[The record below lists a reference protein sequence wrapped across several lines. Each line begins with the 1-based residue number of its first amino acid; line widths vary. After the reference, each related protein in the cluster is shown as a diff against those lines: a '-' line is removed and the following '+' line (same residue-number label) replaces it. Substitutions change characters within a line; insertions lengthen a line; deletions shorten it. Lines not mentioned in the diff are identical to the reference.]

1 MLLVKFRGNTF
12 WKLILLGLL
21 GFHPV
26 AMSGASE
33 YDFLGIYRG
42 ASTYLSRY
50 LISGKLT
57 FKYLL
62 FNLLSSSLLL
72 QSGGEIVLVILLVC
86 MILSILSKVTD

>member
-1 MLLVKFRGNTF
+1 MGNTF
-12 WKLILLGLL
+12 WKFILFGFF
-21 GFHPV
+21 GFHPFIIS
-26 AMSGASE
+26 AASE

-72 QSGGEIVLVILLVC
+72 QSGGEIALVILLV
-86 MILSILSKVTD
+86 SY